1 MEKACE
7 CCKRRFIPYPA
18 VRHQEYCSD
27 PECQKT
33 CKRKWQ
39 REKLVNDSDYRA
51 NQAEAQPEQGLLEA
65 VPQEESGLHRAESY
79 GSEGT
84 QPAEAI
90 GGRDCKD
97 GRGKG
102 RNRYQIGPLPAGAF
116 LQLGDC
122 KDGRADRGTGCYIG
136 ELRCWS
142 GRIVIA
148 KRGLAR
154 NWMRAVISFQ
164 KMKEQLCIEEI
175 SVSEVGEKY
184 GALRIVSP
192 RADAAM
198 VKSLRKYGQISPVVC
213 VKGEGRYEL
222 IDGFKRL
229 RACRRLDKTTL
240 RAKGMEVNA
249 RVCKAAMIQLNQSG
263 RSINEMEEALV
274 VQSLHREDGLTQT
287 EIGVL
292 LGRDKSWVSRR
303 ISLIERLSEEVQE
316 DIRLGLISVMTGRDL
331 AKLPRGN
338 QKEAADA
345 ILKGRYSTREAAKL
359 IGYLLSHPR
368 WEYSTIL
375 ASPWEVVEPRQPK
388 PRGFGAKLVSFRE
401 VCQTVSE
408 GFSKCSAERR
418 MTLSPL
424 IHLAIN
430 FAEEVVKTLRTA
442 P

>member
-1 MEKACE
+1 M
-7 CCKRRFIPYPA
+7 
-18 VRHQEYCSD
+18 
-27 PECQKT
+27 
-33 CKRKWQ
+33 
-39 REKLVNDSDYRA
+39 
-51 NQAEAQPEQGLLEA
+51 
-65 VPQEESGLHRAESY
+65 
-79 GSEGT
+79 
-84 QPAEAI
+84 
-90 GGRDCKD
+90 
-97 GRGKG
+97 
-102 RNRYQIGPLPAGAF
+102 
-116 LQLGDC
+116 
-122 KDGRADRGTGCYIG
+122 
-136 ELRCWS
+136 
-142 GRIVIA
+142 IA

-198 VKSLRKYGQISPVVC
+198 VKSLRKYGQMTPVVC

-229 RACRRLDKTTL
+229 RACRRLDNGTL
-240 RAKGMEVNA
+240 RAKTMGVSG
-249 RVCKAAMIQLNQSG
+249 RVCKAAIIQLNWSG

-338 QKEAADA
+338 QKDAADA
-345 ILKGRYSTREAAKL
+345 ILKRRYTTREAAKL
-359 IGYLLSHPR
+359 IGYL
-368 WEYSTIL
+368 
-375 ASPWEVVEPRQPK
+375 
-388 PRGFGAKLVSFRE
+388 
-401 VCQTVSE
+401 
-408 GFSKCSAERR
+408 
-418 MTLSPL
+418 
-424 IHLAIN
+424 
-430 FAEEVVKTLRTA
+430 
-442 P
+442 